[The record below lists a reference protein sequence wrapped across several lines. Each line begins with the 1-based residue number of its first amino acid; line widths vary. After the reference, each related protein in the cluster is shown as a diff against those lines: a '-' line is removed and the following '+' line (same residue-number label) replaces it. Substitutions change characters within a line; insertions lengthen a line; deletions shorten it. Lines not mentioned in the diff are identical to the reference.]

1 MNKLKQILE
10 HAETYDRELP
20 APRSSMTLPQGSEIA
35 AWIDHTLLKPEAT
48 PEQVKKVCAEAREF
62 QFAAVCVNP
71 TYVGLVSSLLAGSGV
86 KTCVTVGFPLG
97 ATLASVKVF
106 EALACLEV
114 GANEVD
120 MVINIGALKGGAY
133 DLVFDDIQA
142 VAEATH
148 AQSGIFKVILETA
161 LLTRKE
167 KIIACLLSE
176 AAGAEFV
183 KTSTGFGPGGATV
196 EDVDLMYR
204 LVGPNVKVKASGGIR
219 DYATSL
225 AMIRAGASRLGV
237 SAGVHIF
244 HEAVE

>member
-10 HAETYDRELP
+10 KADTYDRELP
-20 APRSSMTLPQGSEIA
+20 PPRPGLTLPHGAEIA

-48 PEQVKKVCAEAREF
+48 PEQVKMVCAEAREF

-71 TYVGLVSSLLAGSGV
+71 TYVGLVASLLAGSGV

-97 ATLASVKVF
+97 ASLASVKAF

-133 DLVFDDIQA
+133 SLLFDDIQA

-148 AQSGIFKVILETA
+148 TQNGTLKVILETA
-161 LLTRKE
+161 LLTHKE
-167 KIIACLLSE
+167 KIIACLLAE

-204 LVGPNVKVKASGGIR
+204 VVGPAVKVKASGGIK
-219 DYATSL
+219 DYAAAL
-225 AMIRAGASRLGV
+225 RMIQAGASRLGV
-237 SAGVHIF
+237 SAGVQIF
-244 HEAVE
+244 HEAVK